1 MRKTSGIRQTTR
13 NRTMTMEG
21 YENGKFRTIYKML
34 TNGELGTA
42 MTEYEKVS
50 ADMVNPLLQERFQQI
65 RNDYRLML
73 DFLLRG
79 FRDTERDRLYSQLI
93 VRFDQLVADTD
104 TNMQTENSQMFANIK
119 KNLAAFSAQHDEV
132 YGRLEAF
139 VTDMAMTEL
148 EEEAIQDLKQ
158 KDLYERHYS
167 FMSKLFEHIWL
178 SPQWSDDD
186 MAAYERLLLSPTI
199 ERNDIMLILSA
210 VFLANSQCFDA
221 RKTLL
226 MVNISAKATDEHIR
240 QRALVGWALT
250 LDERMSLY
258 PKLTDAIREYCGN
271 DGNTQQ
277 LVELQKQLYFC
288 LNAERDNEA
297 IQKDIM
303 PDIIKNSNLNI
314 TRFGIEEK
322 DEDTLQNILTPE
334 AQEEAIDK
342 VEQSFRKM
350 VEMQKAGSDIYF
362 GGFSQMKRFSFFF
375 QTANW
380 FAPFDVNHPAIKHVT
395 GSGKQTAFIQ
405 ALLKSGPFC
414 DSDKYSFV
422 LAMSNVFDRL
432 PDNITEMM
440 NGESMFEVYNASQ
453 DTESPVYIRRM
464 YLQDLYRFFKLYTNK
479 QLLHNPFNSQH
490 GKRGTALF
498 IDHSVFCGTIADD
511 RYTEIGQF
519 LLRRNNTREA
529 WSMIERLREIQSDS
543 LLELRAQCLYMQG
556 KGEEA
561 EMLYRKVVEKNPD
574 DAKAISA
581 LAKITF
587 QTGRYDEAVE
597 YYKHLQQQ
605 YPDKLSYQLNYCV
618 ALSKT
623 PQVAESIE
631 TLYRLYYE
639 NPDNHNVLRVLAW
652 NLLVAKR
659 TEQAGTE
666 YEKLLQIGDQKA
678 EDWLN
683 AGYYYLI
690 VRNVEKAVDMFR
702 RYVEESKSAQDARHL
717 IGRQIAAD
725 ADVLLEND
733 IDKIEMQLIVDLV
746 MESM

>member
-1 MRKTSGIRQTTR
+1 
-13 NRTMTMEG
+13 
-21 YENGKFRTIYKML
+21 ML

-42 MTEYEKVS
+42 MAEYEKVS

-65 RNDYRLML
+65 CNDYRLML

-104 TNMQTENSQMFANIK
+104 MNMQTENSQMFANIK

-178 SPQWSDDD
+178 SSQWSDDD

-258 PKLTDAIREYCGN
+258 PQLTDAIREYCGN

-322 DEDTLQNILTPE
+322 DEDTLQNILNPE

-432 PDNITEMM
+432 PDNIKEMM

-690 VRNVEKAVDMFR
+690 VRNVEKAVAMFR

-717 IGRQIAAD
+717 IGKQIAAD
-725 ADVLLEND
+725 ADVLLENG

>member
-1 MRKTSGIRQTTR
+1 
-13 NRTMTMEG
+13 MEG

-104 TNMQTENSQMFANIK
+104 MNMQTENSQMFANIK

-258 PKLTDAIREYCGN
+258 PQLTDAIREYCGN

-322 DEDTLQNILTPE
+322 DEDTLQNILNPE

-432 PDNITEMM
+432 PDNIKEMM

-519 LLRRNNTREA
+519 LLRRNNMREA

-556 KGEEA
+556 KSEEA

-725 ADVLLEND
+725 ADVLLENG

>member
-1 MRKTSGIRQTTR
+1 
-13 NRTMTMEG
+13 
-21 YENGKFRTIYKML
+21 ML

-42 MTEYEKVS
+42 MAEYEKVS

-65 RNDYRLML
+65 CNDYRLML

-104 TNMQTENSQMFANIK
+104 MNMQTENSQMFANIK

-226 MVNISAKATDEHIR
+226 MVKATDEHIR

-258 PKLTDAIREYCGN
+258 PQLTDAIREYCGN

-322 DEDTLQNILTPE
+322 DEDTLQNILNPE

-432 PDNITEMM
+432 PDNIKEMM
-440 NGESMFEVYNASQ
+440 NGESMFEVYNASH

-659 TEQAGTE
+659 TEQAGAE

-717 IGRQIAAD
+717 IGKQIAAD
-725 ADVLLEND
+725 ADVLLENG

>member
-1 MRKTSGIRQTTR
+1 
-13 NRTMTMEG
+13 
-21 YENGKFRTIYKML
+21 ML

-79 FRDTERDRLYSQLI
+79 FMDTERDRLYSQLI

-158 KDLYERHYS
+158 KDLCERHYS

-258 PKLTDAIREYCGN
+258 PQLTDAIREYCGN

-322 DEDTLQNILTPE
+322 DEDTLQNILNPE

-432 PDNITEMM
+432 PDNIKEMM

-725 ADVLLEND
+725 ADVLLENG

>member
-1 MRKTSGIRQTTR
+1 
-13 NRTMTMEG
+13 MEG

-79 FRDTERDRLYSQLI
+79 FMDTERDRLYSQLI

-322 DEDTLQNILTPE
+322 DEDTLQNILNPE

-380 FAPFDVNHPAIKHVT
+380 FAPFDVNHPAIKHVM

-432 PDNITEMM
+432 PDNIKEMM

-683 AGYYYLI
+683 AGYYNLI

-725 ADVLLEND
+725 ADVLLENG

>member
-1 MRKTSGIRQTTR
+1 
-13 NRTMTMEG
+13 
-21 YENGKFRTIYKML
+21 ML

-258 PKLTDAIREYCGN
+258 PQLTDAIREYCGN

-322 DEDTLQNILTPE
+322 DEDTLQNILNPE

-432 PDNITEMM
+432 PDNIKEMM

-717 IGRQIAAD
+717 IGKQIAAD
-725 ADVLLEND
+725 ADVLLENG

>member
-1 MRKTSGIRQTTR
+1 
-13 NRTMTMEG
+13 MEG

-42 MTEYEKVS
+42 MAEYEKVS

-65 RNDYRLML
+65 CNDYRLML

-104 TNMQTENSQMFANIK
+104 MNMQTENSQMFANIK

-178 SPQWSDDD
+178 SSQWSDDD

-258 PKLTDAIREYCGN
+258 PQLTDAIREYCGN

-322 DEDTLQNILTPE
+322 DEDTLQNILNPE

-432 PDNITEMM
+432 PDNIKEMM

-690 VRNVEKAVDMFR
+690 VRNVEKAVAMFR

-725 ADVLLEND
+725 ADVLLENG

>member
-1 MRKTSGIRQTTR
+1 
-13 NRTMTMEG
+13 
-21 YENGKFRTIYKML
+21 ML

-104 TNMQTENSQMFANIK
+104 MNMQTENSQMFANIK

-702 RYVEESKSAQDARHL
+702 RYVEESKSSQDARHL
-717 IGRQIAAD
+717 IGKQIAAD
-725 ADVLLEND
+725 ADVLLENG

>member
-1 MRKTSGIRQTTR
+1 
-13 NRTMTMEG
+13 
-21 YENGKFRTIYKML
+21 ML

-104 TNMQTENSQMFANIK
+104 MNMQTENSQMFANIK

-258 PKLTDAIREYCGN
+258 PQLTDAIREYCGN

-322 DEDTLQNILTPE
+322 DEDTLQNILNPE

-432 PDNITEMM
+432 PDSIKEMM

-556 KGEEA
+556 KSEEA

-574 DAKAISA
+574 DVKAISA

-702 RYVEESKSAQDARHL
+702 RYVEESKSSQDARHL
-717 IGRQIAAD
+717 IGKQIAAD
-725 ADVLLEND
+725 ADVLLENG

>member
-1 MRKTSGIRQTTR
+1 
-13 NRTMTMEG
+13 MEG

-104 TNMQTENSQMFANIK
+104 MNMQTENSQMFANIK
-119 KNLAAFSAQHDEV
+119 KILAAFSAQHDEV

-322 DEDTLQNILTPE
+322 DEDTLQNILNPE

-432 PDNITEMM
+432 PDNIKEMM

-556 KGEEA
+556 KSEEA

-631 TLYRLYYE
+631 MLYKLYYE

-725 ADVLLEND
+725 ADVLLENG

>member
-1 MRKTSGIRQTTR
+1 
-13 NRTMTMEG
+13 
-21 YENGKFRTIYKML
+21 ML

-79 FRDTERDRLYSQLI
+79 FMDTERDRLYSQLI

-104 TNMQTENSQMFANIK
+104 MNMQTENSQMFSNIK

-178 SPQWSDDD
+178 SSQWSDDD

-240 QRALVGWALT
+240 QRALVGWTLT

-258 PKLTDAIREYCGN
+258 PQLTDAIREYCGN

-303 PDIIKNSNLNI
+303 PDIIKNGNLNI

-322 DEDTLQNILTPE
+322 DEDTLQNILNPE

-432 PDNITEMM
+432 PDNIKEMM

-556 KGEEA
+556 KSEEA

-666 YEKLLQIGDQKA
+666 YEKLLQIGNQKA

-725 ADVLLEND
+725 ADVLLENG

>member
-1 MRKTSGIRQTTR
+1 
-13 NRTMTMEG
+13 
-21 YENGKFRTIYKML
+21 ML

-119 KNLAAFSAQHDEV
+119 KNLVAFSAQHDEV

-322 DEDTLQNILTPE
+322 DEDTLQNILNPE

-432 PDNITEMM
+432 PDNIKEMM

-725 ADVLLEND
+725 ADVLLENG

>member
-1 MRKTSGIRQTTR
+1 
-13 NRTMTMEG
+13 MEG

-34 TNGELGTA
+34 INGELGTA

-104 TNMQTENSQMFANIK
+104 MNMQTENSQMFANIK

-178 SPQWSDDD
+178 SSQWSDDD

-258 PKLTDAIREYCGN
+258 PQLTDAIREYCGN

-322 DEDTLQNILTPE
+322 DEDTLQNILNPE

-432 PDNITEMM
+432 PDNIKEMM

-556 KGEEA
+556 KSEEA

-725 ADVLLEND
+725 ADVLLENG

>member
-1 MRKTSGIRQTTR
+1 
-13 NRTMTMEG
+13 
-21 YENGKFRTIYKML
+21 ML
-34 TNGELGTA
+34 INGELGTA

-104 TNMQTENSQMFANIK
+104 MNMQTENSQMFANIK

-178 SPQWSDDD
+178 SSQWSDDD

-258 PKLTDAIREYCGN
+258 PQLTDAIREYCGN

-322 DEDTLQNILTPE
+322 DEDTLQNILNPE

-432 PDNITEMM
+432 PDNIKEMM

-556 KGEEA
+556 KSEEA

-725 ADVLLEND
+725 ADVLLENG

>member
-1 MRKTSGIRQTTR
+1 
-13 NRTMTMEG
+13 MEG

-104 TNMQTENSQMFANIK
+104 MNMQTENSQMFANIK

-258 PKLTDAIREYCGN
+258 PQLTDAIREYCGN

-322 DEDTLQNILTPE
+322 DEDTLQNILNPE

-432 PDNITEMM
+432 PDNIKEMM

-519 LLRRNNTREA
+519 LLRRNNTLEA

-556 KGEEA
+556 KSEEA

-717 IGRQIAAD
+717 IGKQIAAD
-725 ADVLLEND
+725 ADVLLENG

>member
-1 MRKTSGIRQTTR
+1 
-13 NRTMTMEG
+13 MEG

-104 TNMQTENSQMFANIK
+104 MNMQTENSQMFANIK

-322 DEDTLQNILTPE
+322 DEDTLQNILNPE

-432 PDNITEMM
+432 PDNIKEMM

-556 KGEEA
+556 KSEEA

-631 TLYRLYYE
+631 MLYKLYYE

-725 ADVLLEND
+725 ADVLLENG

>member
-1 MRKTSGIRQTTR
+1 
-13 NRTMTMEG
+13 MEG

-42 MTEYEKVS
+42 MAEYEKVS

-65 RNDYRLML
+65 CNDYRLML

-104 TNMQTENSQMFANIK
+104 MNMQTENSQMFANIK

-158 KDLYERHYS
+158 KDLYERQYS

-178 SPQWSDDD
+178 SSQWSDDD

-258 PKLTDAIREYCGN
+258 PQLTDAIREYCGN

-322 DEDTLQNILTPE
+322 DEDTLQNILNPE

-432 PDNITEMM
+432 PDNIKEMM

-690 VRNVEKAVDMFR
+690 VRNVEKAVAMFR

-717 IGRQIAAD
+717 IGKQIAAD
-725 ADVLLEND
+725 ADVLLENG

>member
-1 MRKTSGIRQTTR
+1 
-13 NRTMTMEG
+13 MEG

-322 DEDTLQNILTPE
+322 DEDTLQNILNPE

-432 PDNITEMM
+432 PDNIKEMM

-556 KGEEA
+556 KSEEA

-725 ADVLLEND
+725 ADVLLENG

>member
-1 MRKTSGIRQTTR
+1 
-13 NRTMTMEG
+13 
-21 YENGKFRTIYKML
+21 ML

-65 RNDYRLML
+65 CNDYRLML

-158 KDLYERHYS
+158 KDMYERHYS

-258 PKLTDAIREYCGN
+258 PQLTDAIREYCGN

-322 DEDTLQNILTPE
+322 DEDTLQNILNPE

-432 PDNITEMM
+432 PDNIKEMM

-556 KGEEA
+556 KSEEA

-717 IGRQIAAD
+717 IGKQIAAD
-725 ADVLLEND
+725 ADVLLENG

>member
-1 MRKTSGIRQTTR
+1 
-13 NRTMTMEG
+13 
-21 YENGKFRTIYKML
+21 ML

-50 ADMVNPLLQERFQQI
+50 ADMVNPLLQECFQQI

-258 PKLTDAIREYCGN
+258 PQLTDAIREYCGN

-322 DEDTLQNILTPE
+322 DEDTLQNILNPE

-432 PDNITEMM
+432 PDNIKEMM
-440 NGESMFEVYNASQ
+440 NGESMFEVYNASH

-556 KGEEA
+556 KSEEA

-574 DAKAISA
+574 YAKAISA

-659 TEQAGTE
+659 TEQAGAE

-725 ADVLLEND
+725 ADVLLENG

>member
-1 MRKTSGIRQTTR
+1 
-13 NRTMTMEG
+13 MEG
-21 YENGKFRTIYKML
+21 YENGKFRTIYNML

>member
-1 MRKTSGIRQTTR
+1 
-13 NRTMTMEG
+13 MEG

-50 ADMVNPLLQERFQQI
+50 ADRVNPLLQERFQQI

-322 DEDTLQNILTPE
+322 DEDTLQNILNPE

-432 PDNITEMM
+432 PDNIKEMM

-556 KGEEA
+556 KSEEA
-561 EMLYRKVVEKNPD
+561 EILYRKVVEKNPD

-725 ADVLLEND
+725 ADVLLENG

>member
-1 MRKTSGIRQTTR
+1 
-13 NRTMTMEG
+13 
-21 YENGKFRTIYKML
+21 
-34 TNGELGTA
+34 
-42 MTEYEKVS
+42 
-50 ADMVNPLLQERFQQI
+50 
-65 RNDYRLML
+65 
-73 DFLLRG
+73 
-79 FRDTERDRLYSQLI
+79 
-93 VRFDQLVADTD
+93 
-104 TNMQTENSQMFANIK
+104 
-119 KNLAAFSAQHDEV
+119 
-132 YGRLEAF
+132 
-139 VTDMAMTEL
+139 
-148 EEEAIQDLKQ
+148 
-158 KDLYERHYS
+158 
-167 FMSKLFEHIWL
+167 
-178 SPQWSDDD
+178 
-186 MAAYERLLLSPTI
+186 
-199 ERNDIMLILSA
+199 
-210 VFLANSQCFDA
+210 
-221 RKTLL
+221 
-226 MVNISAKATDEHIR
+226 
-240 QRALVGWALT
+240 
-250 LDERMSLY
+250 
-258 PKLTDAIREYCGN
+258 
-271 DGNTQQ
+271 
-277 LVELQKQLYFC
+277 
-288 LNAERDNEA
+288 
-297 IQKDIM
+297 
-303 PDIIKNSNLNI
+303 
-314 TRFGIEEK
+314 
-322 DEDTLQNILTPE
+322 
-334 AQEEAIDK
+334 
-342 VEQSFRKM
+342 
-350 VEMQKAGSDIYF
+350 
-362 GGFSQMKRFSFFF
+362 
-375 QTANW
+375 
-380 FAPFDVNHPAIKHVT
+380 
-395 GSGKQTAFIQ
+395 
-405 ALLKSGPFC
+405 
-414 DSDKYSFV
+414 
-422 LAMSNVFDRL
+422 
-432 PDNITEMM
+432 
-440 NGESMFEVYNASQ
+440 
-453 DTESPVYIRRM
+453 M

-574 DAKAISA
+574 DVKAISA

-702 RYVEESKSAQDARHL
+702 RYVEESKSSQDVRHL
-717 IGRQIAAD
+717 IGKQIAAD
-725 ADVLLEND
+725 ADVLLENG

>member
-1 MRKTSGIRQTTR
+1 
-13 NRTMTMEG
+13 
-21 YENGKFRTIYKML
+21 ML

-158 KDLYERHYS
+158 KDLCERHYS

-322 DEDTLQNILTPE
+322 DEDTLQNILNPE

-432 PDNITEMM
+432 PDNIKEMM

-725 ADVLLEND
+725 ADVLLENG

>member
-1 MRKTSGIRQTTR
+1 
-13 NRTMTMEG
+13 MEG

-104 TNMQTENSQMFANIK
+104 MNMQTENSQMFANIK

-258 PKLTDAIREYCGN
+258 PQLTDAIREYCGN
-271 DGNTQQ
+271 DSNTQQ

-322 DEDTLQNILTPE
+322 DEDTLQNILNPE

-432 PDNITEMM
+432 PDNIKEMM

-725 ADVLLEND
+725 ADVLLENG